1 MRTLVS
7 ILGLWMVI
15 RLVYRE
21 KAQLIGS
28 VRTDIT
34 PQSFVSDWTGF
45 LLLIRRPGTRPGRL
59 RADIS
64 RVL

>member
-1 MRTLVS
+1 
-7 ILGLWMVI
+7 MVI

-45 LLLIRRPGTRPGRL
+45 LLLIIRRPGTRLSRL